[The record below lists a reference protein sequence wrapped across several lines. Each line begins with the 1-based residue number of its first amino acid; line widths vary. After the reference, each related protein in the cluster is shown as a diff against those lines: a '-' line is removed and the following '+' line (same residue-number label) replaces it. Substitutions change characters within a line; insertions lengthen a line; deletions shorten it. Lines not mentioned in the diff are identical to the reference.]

1 MGKVTKKTEQVIEN
15 NSDGKAEQPI
25 ANRSTAAEAA
35 AGAANLANW
44 QAEHGTRSAMTKH
57 GIATWRTFGVLPPSA
72 AHLAPIL
79 SDFQDGLI
87 ADLGGE
93 ENLTT
98 GQRGLIAAQHI
109 TLGTILLA
117 SEHLSKEGLHTKRGK
132 LQPVLAMLATYLNTF
147 RLNADKLGLARV
159 PRQIESLES
168 VAREYAEKKQGN
180 EAENQN

>member
-1 MGKVTKKTEQVIEN
+1 MSKATKKSENAIEN
-15 NSDGKAEQPI
+15 NGDSTTAQPTV
-25 ANRSTAAEAA
+25 NRSAE
-35 AGAANLANW
+35 AGAANLAKW
-44 QAEHGTRSAMTKH
+44 VAENNAQGPATKH
-57 GIATWRTFGVLPPSA
+57 GIATWRTFGVLPASA
-72 AHLAPIL
+72 VHLAPIL
-79 SDFQDGLI
+79 SDFEDGVI

-93 ENLTT
+93 DNLTA
-98 GQRGLIAAQHI
+98 GQRGLIAAQRI

-168 VAREYAEKKQGN
+168 VAREYEQKKRVN
-180 EAENQN
+180 ETETQS